1 MHIRSSTDFLY
12 GSETSDMSLYEWR
25 ITIGIQRH
33 WVSTEE
39 KDIYLKSISKGMELV
54 PLRNGTLVL
63 GKNAQEII
71 HYAAIEESR
80 QIEEYR
86 KEGKYQCDHGH
97 WHASGTTCMH
107 NVEMVELDER
117 TIRLEERKPGQLPAP
132 VKDDSREPPVSRDKR
147 DTFSYNHGAQIK
159 TF

>member
-1 MHIRSSTDFLY
+1 MQIN
-12 GSETSDMSLYEWR
+12 DMSLNEWR

-33 WVSTEE
+33 WVTTEE
-39 KDIYLKSISKGMELV
+39 KDAYLTSISKGMELV

-71 HYAAIEESR
+71 HCSAIEESR
-80 QIEEYR
+80 QIEENR

-97 WHASGTTCMH
+97 WHALGTTCMH
-107 NVEMVELDER
+107 NVEMIEVDDK

-132 VKDDSREPPVSRDKR
+132 KEEQKAIPPARDRR
-147 DTFSYNHGAQIK
+147 DTFSYDHGAHIK